1 MVVICKNCQGQ
12 IEAPQAA
19 LNKKVRCPICGN
31 VFVASLPKAEF
42 LENERVESTVSGQL
56 PIALSPEPTAAPP
69 TQVEEAD
76 PLAQLVAAGLKPGG
90 RRRIA
95 IAGRKKTHDA
105 RKALESFAAAPPS
118 QVHWPGDEDEPTASA
133 KGEAAPKKHPPKTY
147 TRRRRISKD
156 VWYVVAGDY
165 EYGPYAPEAIL
176 SAVRSGNISSGV
188 ELRHVLTDS
197 VISAGQ
203 ILQSFPQEQHP
214 GEKAAPK
221 KARNGK
227 ANKGAAPGAAGTKP
241 ADGDALTSALESMAG
256 QSTKSKQPGK
266 NQSPGR

>member
-12 IEAPQAA
+12 IEAPQSA
-19 LNKKVRCPICGN
+19 LNKKVRCPICGQ
-31 VFVASLPKAEF
+31 VFLAALPKAEV

-69 TQVEEAD
+69 SQAEEED
-76 PLAQLVAAGLKPGG
+76 PLAQLAAAGLKPSG
-90 RRRIA
+90 RRKIA

-156 VWYVVAGDY
+156 VWYVMAGDY
-165 EYGPYAPEAIL
+165 EYGPYAPQAIL
-176 SAVRSGNISSGV
+176 SAVRSGKIAPGV
-188 ELRHVLTDS
+188 ELRHALTDS

-203 ILQSFPQEQHP
+203 ILQLFPQEHRP
-214 GEKAAPK
+214 GKKAAPK
-221 KARNGK
+221 KARKGK
-227 ANKGAAPGAAGTKP
+227 ASNGAVPGADGAKP
-241 ADGDALTSALESMAG
+241 AAGDALTSALDSMAG
-256 QSTKSKQPGK
+256 RSAKSK
-266 NQSPGR
+266 